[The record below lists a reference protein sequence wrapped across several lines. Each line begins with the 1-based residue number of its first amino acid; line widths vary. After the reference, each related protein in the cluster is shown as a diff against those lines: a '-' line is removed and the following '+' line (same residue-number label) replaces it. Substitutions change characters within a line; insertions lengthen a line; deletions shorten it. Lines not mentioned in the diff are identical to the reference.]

1 MRTSLVVL
9 AAGIG
14 SRYGGGIKQLEGVG
28 PSGELIIDYTI
39 HDALEAGF
47 DKVVFIIRKDLDK
60 DFREIIGDR
69 IAAVTEVAYAYQEL
83 TMLPEGFSLPEGR
96 TKPWG
101 TTHAVLCA
109 KDAIREPFVIINAD
123 DYYGKDGL
131 AMLRKSLTENEAVN
145 GAGRHHVAMA
155 GFLLGNT
162 LSDNGGVTR
171 GICSVDGEGH
181 LTGIRETKNI
191 IRTPDGAGI
200 MTDDG
205 IVPVD
210 TGELVSMNMWGLH
223 PEILPLFEEEFP
235 RFLSSMKNELKDE
248 YLLPIEIDSLLHAGL
263 VDIEVLKSSEKW
275 IGVTY
280 HEDREMVQEAF
291 AKLVEN
297 GVYPSPL
304 M

>member
-1 MRTSLVVL
+1 
-9 AAGIG
+9 
-14 SRYGGGIKQLEGVG
+14 
-28 PSGELIIDYTI
+28 
-39 HDALEAGF
+39 
-47 DKVVFIIRKDLDK
+47 
-60 DFREIIGDR
+60 
-69 IAAVTEVAYAYQEL
+69 
-83 TMLPEGFSLPEGR
+83 
-96 TKPWG
+96 
-101 TTHAVLCA
+101 
-109 KDAIREPFVIINAD
+109 
-123 DYYGKDGL
+123 
-131 AMLRKSLTENEAVN
+131 
-145 GAGRHHVAMA
+145 MA

-248 YLLPIEIDSLLHAGL
+248 YLLPTIADGMLKTGTEFS
-263 VDIEVLKSSEKW
+263 VLPTDDNW
-275 IGVTY
+275 FGVTY
-280 HEDREMVQEAF
+280 QEDKPVV
-291 AKLVEN
+291 VEN
-297 GVYPSPL
+297 FRKLIAAGVNKEDLYSDL
-304 M
+304 RYFV

>member
-47 DKVVFIIRKDLDK
+47 DKVVFIIRKDLDR

-131 AMLRKSLTENEAVN
+131 AMLRKSLTEHEAADD
-145 GAGRHHVAMA
+145 AGRHHVAMA

-181 LTGIRETKNI
+181 LSGIRETKNI

-248 YLLPIEIDSLLHAGL
+248 YLLPIEIDSLLRAGL
-263 VDIEVLKSSEKW
+263 VDIEVLRSSEKW
-275 IGVTY
+275 FGVTY